1 MLKRRWFFCKWS
13 VSSSSVLRLWLERW
27 EGGGLRVRHHPAD
40 LWETHLRQQRRQ
52 PVLLR
57 PHRAH
62 PAWAGVG
69 DVATIVRRPT
79 RRTDQKNLIRDGF
92 LRHWS
97 WLQKH
102 HTKINTTLYLPVL
115 GCKTHK
121 DSLKRKINTHWKR
134 LAVFRASTPPTLVHA
149 FIGNQYPDR
158 ADGQE
163 VTGYLHRFFGGGPP
177 GQTAPSDD
185 AKRPQKDRNQ
195 LNSRYSSQGA
205 GPISDRIWGSYSFVR
220 VVGVSPFKT
229 ILLILCDITIFKV

>member
-1 MLKRRWFFCKWS
+1 MPKRRWFFCKWS

-69 DVATIVRRPT
+69 DVATIVWRPT

-102 HTKINTTLYLPVL
+102 HTKINTALYLPVL

-134 LAVFRASTPPTLVHA
+134 LAVFRASTPPTLVHV

-163 VTGYLHRFFGGGPP
+163 VTGYLHRFFWGGATGSDCPLRRCKTTTKRQKPTKQQIQFSGGGAYFR
-177 GQTAPSDD
+177 Q
-185 AKRPQKDRNQ
+185 N
-195 LNSRYSSQGA
+195 L
-205 GPISDRIWGSYSFVR
+205 
-220 VVGVSPFKT
+220 GVLLLCKSGGGLT
-229 ILLILCDITIFKV
+229 I